1 MSPALNVCSECKLD
15 KSKVIFIII
24 DITFINKITII
35 LDVNEAITNDE
46 INTKRHGSPESST
59 PDEVTLVAKKT
70 RTTEPEMEAASSTT
84 STEGP
89 PRLPVDPAEWTVEDV
104 IQHISCVDIQ
114 LNMFADLF
122 RKHVS
127 IRI

>member
-1 MSPALNVCSECKLD
+1 MNVCSECKLD
-15 KSKVIFIII
+15 KSKIVLIII
-24 DITFINKITII
+24 AIVFINKISFI
-35 LDVNEAITNDE
+35 LDINEVRTNDD
-46 INTKRHGSPESST
+46 IKVKRHGSPESST
-59 PDEVTLVAKKT
+59 PDEVTLVTKKT
-70 RTTEPEMEAASSTT
+70 RITEPEMEAASSTT

-114 LNMFADLF
+114 LNTFADLF

-127 IRI
+127 FQI